1 MNQMTIG
8 FTNDHAGVEMK
19 RLLLAHLQ
27 QRGHVCIDFGVN
39 TTDSADYPDYAHPLG
54 EAIETGA
61 VEVGIALCGTGNG
74 MAITLNRHRNVRA
87 GLAWNADVAR
97 LIRQHNNA
105 NACVLPVRF
114 ITADEATTIVDAYL
128 AATFEGGR
136 HQRRTEKINNFITH

>member
-1 MNQMTIG
+1 MTIG
-8 FTNDHAGVEMK
+8 FTNDHAGVAMK
-19 RLLLAHLQ
+19 RLLIADLQ
-27 QRGHVCIDFGVN
+27 QRGHVCIDFGAN
-39 TTDSADYPDYAHPLG
+39 TTDSADYPDYAHPLA

-61 VEVGIALCGTGNG
+61 VETGIALCGTGNG
-74 MAITLNRHRNVRA
+74 MTITLNRHRSVRA

-114 ITADEATTIVDAYL
+114 ITPDEAKTIVDAYL

-136 HQRRTEKINNFITH
+136 HQRRIEKINSFITH